1 MGRTWCKCS
10 SPCWSVCEVAPVQ
23 GSARCLTA
31 LTPACLWVSA
41 AHSLSLTHTHTR
53 LDFYKGAA
61 LTRLGVPNCPLLIK
75 SSAVARASLHAS
87 LFLWPHVVFV
97 QWILFLLLVFKP
109 ALELCSGQRTEVP
122 LQKSNFNDWFIY
134 LWGIPCRACDVSYLS
149 GQHCCR
155 VLLLHVRCQ
164 SIGTNPV
171 TFFPSVYWQ
180 WWLLRHWL
188 LPCHWYRTSTLNVA
202 GNAQGESTD
211 QSQ

>member
-1 MGRTWCKCS
+1 M
-10 SPCWSVCEVAPVQ
+10 APVQ

-53 LDFYKGAA
+53 RDFYKGVA

-75 SSAVARASLHAS
+75 SSAVAGASLHAS

-122 LQKSNFNDWFIY
+122 LQKSNFKDWFIY

-155 VLLLHVRCQ
+155 VLLLHVQCQ

-171 TFFPSVYWQ
+171 TFFPSVYWH
-180 WWLLRHWL
+180 WWLFLILRRWL
-188 LPCHWYRTSTLNVA
+188 LSSHWYRTSTLNVA
-202 GNAQGESTD
+202 GNAQGESTG